1 MEITSQACVIQPP
14 TMVGNWSLVLRACLG
29 SMVKQPFTVIPSEAE
44 GVRVSIHHLLS
55 VIARELMLTALVA

>member
-1 MEITSQACVIQPP
+1 
-14 TMVGNWSLVLRACLG
+14 
-29 SMVKQPFTVIPSEAE
+29 MVKQPFTVIPSEAE